1 MGPHAMLGNLVM
13 IVRLVTR
20 MAVVLAIAVPAAAQT
35 ELAGSWAARN
45 HEDALERGGGPYAVD
60 YTGLP
65 LNDEGRARALSY
77 SGDQLSLIEHQCGGW
92 PPFYL
97 AMGPFGMKIWNET
110 DPTSGTTIAWKI
122 GAWEDRAGTTIW
134 MDGRP
139 HPSKNAPHERGGFT
153 TGEWQGTTLVAYTTH
168 MKAGS
173 IRRNGAPSSDQA
185 TMTTYFIR
193 HGDLLTVLEVIE
205 DPIYLTEPEL
215 VSKNFQL
222 DNNSM
227 SPVGPPCVAGY
238 EGVAE
243 GKVPHY
249 LPGTNPSIDE
259 LTKFYGIPRE
269 ATLGG
274 AETMYPEFRKKLKDT
289 FVRPDKCT
297 QNCGAPNPPPPAAP
311 PSPAAAR

>member
-1 MGPHAMLGNLVM
+1 MFIDMVAIRRGLLALV
-13 IVRLVTR
+13 L
-20 MAVVLAIAVPAAAQT
+20 LAASSAAAIAQT

-45 HEDALERGGGPYAVD
+45 HEDLLERNGGPYAVD
-60 YTGLP
+60 YAGLP
-65 LNDEGRARALSY
+65 LNDEARAKALSY
-77 SGDQLSLIEHQCGGW
+77 SGGMLSMIEHQCGGW

-97 AMGPFGMKIWNET
+97 NLGPFGMKVWNET
-110 DPTSGTTIAWKI
+110 DAVSGTTIAWKI

-139 HPSKNAPHERGGFT
+139 HPSKYAPHERGGFT
-153 TGEWQGTTLVAYTTH
+153 TGTWDGTTLVAYTTH

-173 IRRNGAPSSDQA
+173 IRRNGAPSSDEA
-185 TMTTYFIR
+185 TMTTHFIR
-193 HGDLLTVLEVIE
+193 HGDLLTVLEIIE

-215 VSKNFQL
+215 LSKNFQL
-222 DNNSM
+222 DNTSM

-238 EGVAE
+238 EGVGE

-249 LPGTNPSIDE
+249 LPGTNQSIDE

-274 AETMYPEFRKKLKDT
+274 AETMYPEYRKKIKDA
-289 FVRPDKCT
+289 FVRPEKCT
-297 QNCGAPNPPPPAAP
+297 QNCGAPPPAAP
-311 PSPAAAR
+311 APATAAQAPAAAPAR

>member
-1 MGPHAMLGNLVM
+1 MGADAMFSHLV
-13 IVRLVTR
+13 VRVVL
-20 MAVVLAIAVPAAAQT
+20 VLAIAAPAAAQT

-45 HEDALERGGGPYAVD
+45 HEDGLERGGGPYAVD

-65 LNDEGRARALSY
+65 LNDEGRAKALSY
-77 SGDQLSLIEHQCGGW
+77 SADQLSMIEHQCGQW

-97 AMGPFGMKIWNET
+97 VKGPFGMKIWNEI
-110 DPTSGTTIAWKI
+110 DPVTGNTTALVI
-122 GAWEDRAGTTIW
+122 GAWEDKGLQRIW

-168 MKAGS
+168 IKAGAL
-173 IRRNGAPSSDQA
+173 RRNGAPNSDQ
-185 TMTTYFIR
+185 TTITAHFVR
-193 HGDLLTVLEVIE
+193 HGDILTVLEIIE

-215 VSKNFQL
+215 VSKSFQP
-222 DNNSM
+222 DPNPM
-227 SPVGPPCVAGY
+227 SPVAPPCVAGY
-238 EGVAE
+238 EGVPD

-274 AETMYPEFRKKLKDT
+274 AETMYPEYRHKIKDA

-297 QNCGAPNPPPPAAP
+297 QNCGAPPAPPPPAP
-311 PSPAAAR
+311 PR

>member
-1 MGPHAMLGNLVM
+1 MFIHMVAIRRAMLALV
-13 IVRLVTR
+13 LL
-20 MAVVLAIAVPAAAQT
+20 AVSSASALAQT
-35 ELAGSWAARN
+35 ELAGSGAARN

-65 LNDEGRARALSY
+65 LNEDGRAKALSY
-77 SGDQLSLIEHQCGGW
+77 STSQLSMIERQCGMW

-110 DPTSGTTIAWKI
+110 DPVTGTTIALKI
-122 GAWEDRAGTTIW
+122 GAWEDKALQTIW

-153 TGEWQGTTLVAYTTH
+153 TGTWEGTTLVAYTTH
-168 MKAGS
+168 LKAGS
-173 IRRNGAPSSDQA
+173 IRRNGAPSSDEA
-185 TMTTYFIR
+185 SMTTYFIR
-193 HGDLLTVLEVIE
+193 HGDLLTAVEIVE
-205 DPIYLTEPEL
+205 DPIYLTEPEI
-215 VSKNFQL
+215 VSKSFQP
-222 DNNSM
+222 DPNPM

-238 EGVAE
+238 EGVGE

-274 AETMYPEFRKKLKDT
+274 AETMYPEYRKKIKDA
-289 FVRPDKCT
+289 FVRPEKCT
-297 QNCGAPNPPPPAAP
+297 QNCGAPAPVPPAPPPAAAPPAAP
-311 PSPAAAR
+311 PR